1 MVVMAL
7 ALKNLLIV
15 YFSSLTNRFYG
26 GNNLNLTLEKNF
38 LCHFLRGRVKKYM
51 DLPMWDA
58 FMKSGYIVHPILPL
72 FSLRFCFYNR

>member
-7 ALKNLLIV
+7 ALKILLSV

-38 LCHFLRGRVKKYM
+38 LCHFFEGEGKEIHGFTYV
-51 DLPMWDA
+51 
-58 FMKSGYIVHPILPL
+58 G
-72 FSLRFCFYNR
+72 CFYEVWIYCILHSSIIFTMFLFL